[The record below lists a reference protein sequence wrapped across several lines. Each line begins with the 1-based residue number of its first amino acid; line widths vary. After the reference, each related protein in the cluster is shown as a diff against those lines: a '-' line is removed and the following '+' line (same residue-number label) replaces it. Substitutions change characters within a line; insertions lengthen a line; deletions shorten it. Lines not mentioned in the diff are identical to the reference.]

1 MQCPKNQRIS
11 LVDGTL
17 SDKLPVKHCPD
28 CQGNWISHT
37 NYEEW
42 ILSQPPRLAEPKL
55 IASSSVTDSNFV
67 PSPNDNRAALCPECQ
82 HYLTRAR
89 VFYNR
94 CFYIERCMHCGGI
107 WCDKGEW
114 EVLEKLGLHTNIE
127 QLFSHEWQSRV
138 REMEYAEKERQ
149 ATEAKLGAKVA
160 SMVFELAEILENHP
174 NGDFGVAYLMRRFN
188 K

>member
-1 MQCPKNQRIS
+1 MQCPKDQSVS

-17 SDKLPVKHCPD
+17 SDKLTVLHCPD
-28 CQGNWISHT
+28 CQGNWISTT
-37 NYEEW
+37 NYEAW

-55 IASSSVTDSNFV
+55 ITKSESDLDFV
-67 PSPNDNRAALCPECQ
+67 PSHNDNRAALCPECQ

-89 VFYNR
+89 VFYKR
-94 CFYIERCMHCGGI
+94 CFYVERCMHCGGV

-114 EVLEKLGLHTNIE
+114 EVLEKLGLHINIE

-138 REMEYAEKERQ
+138 REMEYAEKERE
-149 ATEAKLGAKVA
+149 ATTQKLGYKVA
-160 SMVFELAEILENHP
+160 EMVFELAEILENHP